1 MLIDLHTHTYPA
13 STCARGT
20 IEEVINH
27 SIEAGLDGIVLA
39 NHYQK
44 SYITDT
50 GITHK
55 EFIDKY
61 INTFLSA
68 EKYGKEHNFKVF
80 FAVELTYE
88 ASFYC
93 HLLIYGV
100 PFDFLYENP
109 EIYDMDIK
117 DVYRIV
123 KKYNG
128 ALIQAHP
135 YRMDVEILDP
145 SCVDG
150 VEINCHVRFGETHS
164 KKILDFA
171 RKNSMHVTCGSDY
184 HATHRRPK
192 CGMVIPDY
200 VNDGIELKDYI
211 LSDAKKTLL
220 VDELDGTEPSYITVD
235 R

>member
-1 MLIDLHTHTYPA
+1 MHTHTYPA

-20 IEEVINH
+20 LEDVIDH

-44 SYITDT
+44 SYITD
-50 GITHK
+50 ITHS
-55 EFIDKY
+55 EFIEKY
-61 INTFLSA
+61 INEFLA
-68 EKYGKEHNFKVF
+68 AKEYGEKKNFKVF

-88 ASFYC
+88 ANFYC

-100 PFDFLYENP
+100 PFEFLYENP

-117 DVYRIV
+117 DIYRIV

-145 SCVDG
+145 ECIDG
-150 VEINCHVRFGETHS
+150 LEVNCHVRFGKTHS
-164 KKILDFA
+164 DKILKFA
-171 RKNSMHVTCGSDY
+171 RENSMHVTCGSDY
-184 HATHRRPK
+184 HTTHRRPK
-192 CGMVIPDY
+192 CGMLIP
-200 VNDGIELKDYI
+200 NDVKNSIDLKDYI
-211 LSDAKKTLL
+211 LSENTKTLL
-220 VDELDGTEPSYITVD
+220 VDELDDNSPIYINVNK
-235 R
+235 